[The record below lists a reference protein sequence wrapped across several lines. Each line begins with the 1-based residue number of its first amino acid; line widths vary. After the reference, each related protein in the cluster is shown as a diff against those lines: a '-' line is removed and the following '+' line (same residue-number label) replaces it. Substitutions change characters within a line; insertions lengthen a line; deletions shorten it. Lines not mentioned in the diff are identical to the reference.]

1 VTQLF
6 HFQGG
11 RAAQSAG
18 LNRRAVKECLAD
30 DSGNAGDTRLRFLI
44 QAAGRERAAA
54 IHEPAGARD
63 AVGSASDGQ

>member
-1 VTQLF
+1 MTQLF
-6 HFQGG
+6 HFRGR

-18 LNRRAVKECLAD
+18 LNRCGEGVLAD
-30 DSGNAGDTRLRFLI
+30 DSGNAGNTRLRFLT

-54 IHEPAGARD
+54 IHATAGAWG